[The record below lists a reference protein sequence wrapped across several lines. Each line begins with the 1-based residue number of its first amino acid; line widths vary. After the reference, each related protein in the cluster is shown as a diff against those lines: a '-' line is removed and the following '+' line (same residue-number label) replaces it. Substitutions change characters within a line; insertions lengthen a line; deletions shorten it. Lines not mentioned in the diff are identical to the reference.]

1 MESGLLTS
9 LSTEDGEYGRSSSSS
24 LLTQSPAAFSRRSEA
39 QRVGQGLIRLF
50 ARCGLSEQ
58 PVRYSPDV
66 RDLRQGSIS
75 ELVLG
80 FVHSLLEE

>member
-1 MESGLLTS
+1 MEFGLLTS

-58 PVRYSPDV
+58 PTRH
-66 RDLRQGSIS
+66 LI
-75 ELVLG
+75 
-80 FVHSLLEE
+80 LLSNHTRTDCFQAAKDCQQTTR